1 MEAWLF
7 WLIAGLLCGIAEIFL
22 PGFVLSCFSLGCF
35 AAAVAAALDFS
46 VTVQLL
52 VFSSAT
58 FIVFISVRPILMKF
72 LLNRDNPAARTNVE
86 RMVGLLGIAQ
96 EEITAW
102 QGTVKVEGEIWSS
115 RSEGEMVLT
124 EGSHVRVLRVEGNKL
139 IVGPNGGSSY
149 L

>member
-22 PGFVLSCFSLGCF
+22 PGFVLSCFSFGCF

-52 VFSSAT
+52 VFSGAA
-58 FIVFISVRPILMKF
+58 FVVFISVRPILMKF

-86 RMVGLLGIAQ
+86 RVVGMTGIAQ
-96 EEITAW
+96 DEVTAW
-102 QGTVKVEGEIWSS
+102 QGSVKVEGEIWSS
-115 RSEGEMVLT
+115 RSEGGLILPQ
-124 EGSHVRVLRVEGNKL
+124 GSHVRVLRVEGNKL
-139 IVGPNGGSSY
+139 IVGPNGGSTY

>member
-1 MEAWLF
+1 MDGWLF

-22 PGFVLSCFSLGCF
+22 PGFVLSCFSFGCF

-52 VFSSAT
+52 VFSGAT
-58 FIVFISVRPILMKF
+58 FVVFISVRPILMKF
-72 LLNRDNPAARTNVE
+72 LLNRNNPAARTNVE
-86 RMVGLLGIAQ
+86 RLAGMIGVAQ
-96 EEITAW
+96 EEVTAW

-115 RSEGEMVLT
+115 RSEGDSVLPS
-124 EGSHVRVLRVEGNKL
+124 GSHVRVLRVEGNKL
-139 IVGPNGGSSY
+139 IVGPNGNASF

>member
-7 WLIAGLLCGIAEIFL
+7 WLVAGLLCGIAEIFL
-22 PGFVLSCFSLGCF
+22 PGFVLSCFSFGCF

-52 VFSSAT
+52 VFSGAA
-58 FIVFISVRPILMKF
+58 FVVFISVRPILMKF
-72 LLNRDNPAARTNVE
+72 LLDRNNPAARTNLE
-86 RMVGLLGIAQ
+86 RVVGMIGIAQ

-115 RSEGEMVLT
+115 RCEGDLILPQ
-124 EGSHVRVLRVEGNKL
+124 GSHVRVLRVEGNKL
-139 IVGPNGGSSY
+139 IVGPNGGSTY

>member
-22 PGFVLSCFSLGCF
+22 PGFVLSCFSFGCF
-35 AAAVAAALDFS
+35 AAAVAAALDFG

-58 FIVFISVRPILMKF
+58 FVVFISVRPILMKF
-72 LLNRDNPAARTNVE
+72 LLNRNNPAARTNIE
-86 RMVGLLGIAQ
+86 RLVGMIGIAQ
-96 EEITAW
+96 EEVTGW

-115 RSEGEMVLT
+115 RSEGDLVLSA
-124 EGSHVRVLRVEGNKL
+124 GSHVRVLRVEGNKL
-139 IVGPNGGSSY
+139 IVGPNGGSPY

>member
-7 WLIAGLLCGIAEIFL
+7 WLIVGLLCSIAEIFL
-22 PGFVLSCFSLGCF
+22 PGFVLLCFAFGCF
-35 AAAVAAALDFS
+35 AATVAAALDFG

-58 FIVFISVRPILMKF
+58 FLVFVSVRPILMKF
-72 LLNRDNPAARTNVE
+72 LIDRDNPAARTNIE
-86 RMVGLLGIAQ
+86 RVVGMTGIAQ

-102 QGTVKVEGEIWSS
+102 QGTVKVEGELWSS
-115 RSEGEMVLT
+115 RCEDEVVLPA
-124 EGSHVRVLRVEGNKL
+124 GSHVRVLRVEGNKL
-139 IVGPNGGSSY
+139 IVAPNGGSAY

>member
-22 PGFVLSCFSLGCF
+22 PGFVLSCFSFGCF

-52 VFSSAT
+52 VFSGAA
-58 FIVFISVRPILMKF
+58 FIIFISVRPILMK
-72 LLNRDNPAARTNVE
+72 LLLHRDNPAARTNTE
-86 RMVGLLGIAQ
+86 RVVGMIGIVQ
-96 EEITAW
+96 EEVTAW
-102 QGTVKVEGEIWSS
+102 QGAVKVEGEIWSS
-115 RSEGEMVLT
+115 RSEGDLILS